1 MLLTTENIILIG
13 ALLLLV
19 SVFAGKV
26 AYRFGAPALLLFLGV
41 GMLFGL
47 RLISFNSAP
56 VAQFVGMVALCI
68 ILFSGGMD
76 TRYRAIRP
84 VIGPGVVLA
93 TVGVRLRGGAVVQCR
108 DVVPAGAALC
118 RHHVVD
124 RLGVGLLDPAQ
135 PQAGVE
141 RESETVA
148 GARKRQ

>member
-1 MLLTTENIILIG
+1 MHHSFFGRYGHPLPRHSPRDRARRG
-13 ALLLLV
+13 A
-19 SVFAGKV
+19 GH
-26 AYRFGAPALLLFLGV
+26 RRCGADGADRG
-41 GMLFGL
+41 
-47 RLISFNSAP
+47 
-56 VAQFVGMVALCI
+56 
-68 ILFSGGMD
+68 
-76 TRYRAIRP
+76 
-84 VIGPGVVLA
+84 
-93 TVGVRLRGGAVVQCR
+93 GVRLRGGAVVQCR